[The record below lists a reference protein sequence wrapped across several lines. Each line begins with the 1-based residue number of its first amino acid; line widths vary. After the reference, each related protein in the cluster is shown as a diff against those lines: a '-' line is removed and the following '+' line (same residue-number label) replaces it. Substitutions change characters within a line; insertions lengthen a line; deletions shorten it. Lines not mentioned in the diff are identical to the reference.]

1 MVKWSQRKWSDV
13 LWLAN
18 GLVLAVVLNQL
29 ASLYFFRLDLTEEKR
44 YSIKAQTKELL
55 QGLDDDV
62 YVEVF
67 LEGDLNSGFR
77 RLRKAI
83 RETLEEFRIYS
94 NNKVHY
100 TFTNPSTAA
109 GKKAQQEFMASLSA
123 KGIQPMNVIENKDGK
138 RTEKL
143 VFPGALVSYGG
154 AETGVML
161 LKGNRTQSSQEVLN
175 QSVEGIE
182 FEIANAIH
190 KLSATRRKQI
200 GWMTGHGEGEG
211 PTTAGIRSALLD
223 SYDVRMVSLDEES
236 RLNKYDVLILAK
248 PTRAFSERHKYLL
261 DQYLLH
267 GGKLLWFV
275 DELEVNMDS
284 VSTDNYFAI
293 PYKLNIEDQLFRYGV
308 RINMDLVQD
317 RVSLLSPVVT
327 GSLNGQPQITTMEWP
342 LFPMVNQYADHP
354 VTRNLDAIALHF
366 ASSMDTVK
374 APGVKRTPLIFSSPY
389 SRKTAAPVKV
399 SINDLRKEMK
409 PENFQ
414 SGPYVMGYLLEGKFT
429 SLYRNRFLP
438 EGVDSA
444 GFRKEGESRMI
455 VVSDGDLVRNEVNP
469 RTGQTQELG
478 FDSYSGRTFANKDLV
493 MNMVDWLADDTGL
506 INLRV
511 KEVKIRPLDKEKI
524 TTQKSTWQL
533 LNVAGP
539 VLVIILLG
547 WVKAWIRRKVYTQF
561 EVSER

>member
-67 LEGDLNSGFR
+67 LEGDLNAGFR
-77 RLRKAI
+77 RLRKGI

-100 TFTNPSTAA
+100 TFTDPATAA

-182 FEIANAIH
+182 FEIASAIH
-190 KLSATRRKQI
+190 KLSAAQRKQI

-211 PTTAGIRSALLD
+211 LTTAGIRSALLD
-223 SYDVRMVSLDEES
+223 SYDVHMVSLDEES
-236 RLNKYDVLILAK
+236 KLNKYNVMIVAK
-248 PTRAFSERHKYLL
+248 PTRIFSERHKYLL

-284 VSTDNYFAI
+284 VSTDNYFAF

-354 VTRNLDAIALHF
+354 VTRNLDAVAMHF

-374 APGVKRTPLIFSSPY
+374 APGVKKTPLIFSSPY

-414 SGPYVMGYLLEGKFT
+414 SGPYVMGYLLEGRFT

-438 EGVDSA
+438 EGVDST
-444 GFRKEGESRMI
+444 GFRREGESSMI
-455 VVSDGDLVRNEVNP
+455 VVSDGDLARNEVNI
-469 RTGQTQELG
+469 RTGQTQEPG
-478 FDSYSGRTFANKDLV
+478 FDSYSGRTFANKDLI

-511 KEVKIRPLDKEKI
+511 KEVKIRPLDKEKVS
-524 TTQKSTWQL
+524 TQKSAWQL

-539 VLVIILLG
+539 VLVILLLG
-547 WVKAWIRRKVYTQF
+547 WVKSWIRRKVYTQF
-561 EVSER
+561 EVNER